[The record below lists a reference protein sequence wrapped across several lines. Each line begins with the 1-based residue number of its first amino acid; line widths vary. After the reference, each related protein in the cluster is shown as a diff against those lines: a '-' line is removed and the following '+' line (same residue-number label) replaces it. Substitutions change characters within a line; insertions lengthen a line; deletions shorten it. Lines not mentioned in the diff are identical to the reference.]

1 MRMDIEKK
9 RAALSAAVVVAAL
22 LGIAISGCSASPG
35 SVSSTAKAS
44 TAAAF
49 SVTVTSAAPSAT
61 RSASATGS
69 SASSPAGEEALPA
82 ALFEEDGMTLVE
94 YTRRHPDA
102 DYLDPEKES
111 VLKES
116 VLEEAVG
123 TGTQQITVDAQQG
136 AVLRVIVLC
145 PSDATGETE
154 ILTSRGGGGTKT
166 WMAGSEAL
174 CGGWSA
180 ATPPVDE
187 AGPMTFTVMV
197 DNDKPFRMV
206 LTAPSA

>member
-1 MRMDIEKK
+1 
-9 RAALSAAVVVAAL
+9 
-22 LGIAISGCSASPG
+22 
-35 SVSSTAKAS
+35 
-44 TAAAF
+44 
-49 SVTVTSAAPSAT
+49 
-61 RSASATGS
+61 
-69 SASSPAGEEALPA
+69 
-82 ALFEEDGMTLVE
+82 MTLVE

-102 DYLDPEKES
+102 GYLDPE
-111 VLKES
+111 KES

-180 ATPPVDE
+180 ATPPWMRR
-187 AGPMTFTVMV
+187 G
-197 DNDKPFRMV
+197 R
-206 LTAPSA
+206 

>member
-1 MRMDIEKK
+1 M
-9 RAALSAAVVVAAL
+9 
-22 LGIAISGCSASPG
+22 
-35 SVSSTAKAS
+35 
-44 TAAAF
+44 
-49 SVTVTSAAPSAT
+49 
-61 RSASATGS
+61 
-69 SASSPAGEEALPA
+69 
-82 ALFEEDGMTLVE
+82 FEEDGMTLVE

-102 DYLDPEKES
+102 GYLDPE
-111 VLKES
+111 KES

-136 AVLRVIVLC
+136 AVLRFIVLC

-187 AGPMTFTVMV
+187 AGPMTFTVTV